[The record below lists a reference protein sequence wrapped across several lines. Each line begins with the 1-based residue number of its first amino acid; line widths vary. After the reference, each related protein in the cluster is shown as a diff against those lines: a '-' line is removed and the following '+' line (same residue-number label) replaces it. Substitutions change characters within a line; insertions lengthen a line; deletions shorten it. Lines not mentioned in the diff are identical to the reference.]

1 MKLFSR
7 FLPCFYLFN
16 GIICLSLKHKEKF
29 HREFTWTV
37 AKLCGSKN
45 AEMLGNA
52 LDCSWREKCKSVWHT
67 HPNFAL
73 WLLLVEEEF
82 LDLPKLKVELLS
94 SSSSR
99 SSSSVN
105 RLARSGSFFRISSSV
120 WSIFDWIWKKNL
132 LKETTTQFMKEI
144 LTGFRVYL
152 SRALVLMILFV
163 LCSRWQFRFGGPM
176 TFKGNFSIFCLHT
189 STTERVDVGLVDSLI
204 CCLLCVNVG

>member
-1 MKLFSR
+1 MFEYFPRDMPEKQHNFWLGSAFDLPEMKIGPKRVILGSNFQVSLLSWHFKTKNETFTR
-7 FLPCFYLFN
+7 FLPCFYLFYD
-16 GIICLSLKHKEKF
+16 IICLSLKHKKF
-29 HREFTWTV
+29 HSEFTWTV

-52 LDCSWREKCKSVWHT
+52 LDSSWREKWKSVWHT

-120 WSIFDWIWKKNL
+120 WSIFD
-132 LKETTTQFMKEI
+132 
-144 LTGFRVYL
+144 
-152 SRALVLMILFV
+152 
-163 LCSRWQFRFGGPM
+163 
-176 TFKGNFSIFCLHT
+176 
-189 STTERVDVGLVDSLI
+189 
-204 CCLLCVNVG
+204 